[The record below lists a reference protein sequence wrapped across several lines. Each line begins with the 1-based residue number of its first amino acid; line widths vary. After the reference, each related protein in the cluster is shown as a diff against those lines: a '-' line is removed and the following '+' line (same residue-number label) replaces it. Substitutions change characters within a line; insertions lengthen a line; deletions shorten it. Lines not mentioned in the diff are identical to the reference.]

1 MKTIG
6 LLGGMTWHSTIEY
19 YRLINAAVQAQ
30 LGGSNSARCILYS
43 VEFGEF
49 ERLQNAG
56 DWDTLAALMV
66 EAAKRIEQA
75 GADFLLICA
84 NTMHRTA
91 GAIEA
96 AISIPLLHIVDATAG
111 EIRKQGLQTVGL
123 LGTRFTMEQDFY
135 RNRLEKQHG
144 LKVLIPGSEERT
156 AVHAIIY
163 NELGHGIIS
172 ETSREVYRS
181 IIRNL
186 HARGAEGAILGCTEI
201 PLLIRQADCTIPL
214 FDTTAIH
221 AAAAVE
227 WALGKFP
234 QQPGA

>member
-6 LLGGMTWHSTIEY
+6 LLGGMTWHSTLEY
-19 YRLINAAVQAQ
+19 YRLINAGVQAR
-30 LGGSNSARCILYS
+30 LGGSHSAQCILYS
-43 VEFGEF
+43 VEFAEV

-56 DWDTLAALMV
+56 DWDTLAGFMAQ
-66 EAAKRIEQA
+66 AAMRIEQA

-84 NTMHRTA
+84 NTMHRLD
-91 GAIEA
+91 GAVEA
-96 AISIPLLHIVDATAG
+96 AVSIPLLHIADAAAG

-144 LKVLIPGSEERT
+144 LEVLIPGAEERKT
-156 AVHAIIY
+156 VHDIIY
-163 NELGHGIIS
+163 QELGRGIIS
-172 ETSREVYRS
+172 ETSRDVYKS
-181 IIRNL
+181 IIHNL
-186 HARGAEGAILGCTEI
+186 HTRGAEGVILGCTEI
-201 PLLIRQADCTIPL
+201 PLLIRPEDYSLPL

-227 WALGKFP
+227 WALG
-234 QQPGA
+234 